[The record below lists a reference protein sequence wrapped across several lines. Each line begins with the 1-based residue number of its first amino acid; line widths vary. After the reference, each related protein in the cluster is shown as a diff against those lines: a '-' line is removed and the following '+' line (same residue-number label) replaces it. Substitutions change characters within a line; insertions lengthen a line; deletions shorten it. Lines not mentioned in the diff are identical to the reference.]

1 MKKFDNIDLIKIVAL
16 GCDFFASFILSL
28 LLAIQ
33 GDERAEAISAVV
45 LSVVVAD
52 VAYVIGAIICFI
64 FIVKNDV
71 KNDSQSWPQALL
83 VTIGGLVYLVGDNLP
98 SVMEGY
104 GNQLNCGN
112 GSTCLQQIQAAG
124 FGLLVIATVTNFPTF
139 IDKLLFHN
147 QADQCSS
154 DTIPIHVRVFFLMAS
169 FHELDTLYSALQSVT
184 SICPDDSTV
193 ISIWISWVVYT
204 VSFLLVLLLS
214 VNLYFQCKC
223 NNKSI
228 CDCIGSNIHSV
239 LMFIG
244 LASYLL
250 ADNRLPLACTVAT
263 ESNYTDTV
271 SNTLNST
278 PFNTMHHNNTM
289 NTLHIIQVCLWAPA
303 VTIAFYALF
312 FTCGWYACCM
322 PKNNKDPNND
332 QKNQLEL
339 QSPT

>member
-1 MKKFDNIDLIKIVAL
+1 MDLLGSLAVA
-16 GCDFFASFILSL
+16 
-28 LLAIQ
+28 
-33 GDERAEAISAVV
+33 
-45 LSVVVAD
+45 
-52 VAYVIGAIICFI
+52 
-64 FIVKNDV
+64 
-71 KNDSQSWPQALL
+71 
-83 VTIGGLVYLVGDNLP
+83 
-98 SVMEGY
+98 
-104 GNQLNCGN
+104 
-112 GSTCLQQIQAAG
+112 
-124 FGLLVIATVTNFPTF
+124 
-139 IDKLLFHN
+139 
-147 QADQCSS
+147 
-154 DTIPIHVRVFFLMAS
+154 
-169 FHELDTLYSALQSVT
+169 
-184 SICPDDSTV
+184 
-193 ISIWISWVVYT
+193 
-204 VSFLLVLLLS
+204 FLLVLLLS

-223 NNKSI
+223 NNKSM